1 MFRFFVGVFIGVFV
15 LVGSARGQTTAAR
28 DDSRGELYV
37 ANLDKR
43 ERLCTPFTTFTP
55 AKPRNFIRN
64 LQRNEISLE
73 QLFFHLRCPTES
85 NDYKFCTK
93 ANSDKL
99 NEIGNPLCGDLFYMG
114 TVYPIAA
121 ATLSVLMDSL
131 IEMDMTIDGKR
142 FLPQIVQ
149 CKRLT
154 ERFYNEEEDR
164 FEKRCL
170 SLVELLKNK
179 MRYNEIKIPHDITT
193 KKSYHYFLNT
203 LQRDYFKL
211 LPDESPPT
219 IEFCKQYT
227 NSACQ

>member
-1 MFRFFVGVFIGVFV
+1 
-15 LVGSARGQTTAAR
+15 
-28 DDSRGELYV
+28 
-37 ANLDKR
+37 
-43 ERLCTPFTTFTP
+43 
-55 AKPRNFIRN
+55 
-64 LQRNEISLE
+64 
-73 QLFFHLRCPTES
+73 
-85 NDYKFCTK
+85 
-93 ANSDKL
+93 
-99 NEIGNPLCGDLFYMG
+99 MG

-170 SLVELLKNK
+170 SLVEIVKNQI
-179 MRYNEIKIPHDITT
+179 RHDEIKIPHNITT
-193 KKSYHYFLNT
+193 KKSYYQFLNT
-203 LQRDYFKL
+203 LQWDYFKL